1 MWHADVNCCRAVD
14 HGTHAVTSTHNPR
27 YGDDRRRHRAPA
39 PTVAL
44 RTTIERPRLITNG
57 EIIFAVPI
65 GSHAWSVSI
74 YGVLVIISSV
84 LIASRRIR
92 IGVRAT
98 GAAIVI
104 CVGASR
110 VYIEVRL
117 ASDVADRWLLGFSLG
132 RSGTRFSS
140 VDSRVQTLGARGSL
154 FGVVFLAVITAF
166 LVGAEFGP

>member
-1 MWHADVNCCRAVD
+1 
-14 HGTHAVTSTHNPR
+14 
-27 YGDDRRRHRAPA
+27 
-39 PTVAL
+39 
-44 RTTIERPRLITNG
+44 
-57 EIIFAVPI
+57 
-65 GSHAWSVSI
+65 VSI
-74 YGVLVIISSV
+74 YGVLVIISSG
-84 LIASRRIR
+84 LIVSRRIR
-92 IGVRAT
+92 IGVRAI

-104 CVGASR
+104 CVGAPR

-117 ASDVADRWLLGFSLG
+117 ASDVADIWLLGFSLG